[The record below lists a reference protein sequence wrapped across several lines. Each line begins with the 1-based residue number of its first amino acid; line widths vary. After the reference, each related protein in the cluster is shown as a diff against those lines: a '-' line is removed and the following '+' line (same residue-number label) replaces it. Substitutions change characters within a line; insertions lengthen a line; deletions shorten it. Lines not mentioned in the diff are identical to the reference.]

1 MRMVEVVYSEFWRQ
15 LEVAAESGG
24 RIEHTDKQRWK
35 AYVRENNV
43 KEAASRVHAGA
54 LGEPIKAVII
64 SNGGD
69 WDGYYVYSASDEI
82 CLRYSRE

>member
-15 LEVAAESGG
+15 LEMAAESGE

-35 AYVRENNV
+35 AYVREYNV
-43 KEAASRVHAGA
+43 KEGASRVHAGA

-64 SNGGD
+64 ASGGD
-69 WDGYYVYSASDEI
+69 WDGYYVYSASDEV
-82 CLRYSRE
+82 CMRYSRE